1 MWDVKLMGDHQRR
14 SVMTSRAVQLRVCS
28 QIAVL
33 RILLLTSRQ
42 FLNHENFYTTC
53 LCYITTIAQH
63 EASATG
69 IFNISSSSSSCC
81 FAESVTVYFA
91 NTLALTPFPLR
102 IGPIYGSGLFWC
114 KGDDILRT
122 GQLLTTTFCLL
133 GVNVGVHMKAY
144 ISLTLLLSS

>member
-28 QIAVL
+28 KIAVL
-33 RILLLTSRQ
+33 RTPLLTSCQ
-42 FLNHENFYTTC
+42 FPSHEKVYTTC
-53 LCYITTIAQH
+53 LCYITTVAQY
-63 EASATG
+63 EALSIG
-69 IFNISSSSSSCC
+69 IFNISSPCSACC

-102 IGPIYGSGLFWC
+102 IGSIYGSGLFWC

-133 GVNVGVHMKAY
+133 SVNVGVHMKAY